1 MAKMF
6 LLGGERVV
14 LRNARE
20 INLKAFEDAGHAPSV
35 LVFAWARPSFDRKFQ
50 VRKRLFDY
58 LRSLGAADV
67 EFADYSD
74 PTKDIGEKIS
84 RSSLVYLTG
93 GQLSILVSRLKS
105 RGVDNLLRNFQG
117 VVVGRSAGALA
128 LAKQGV
134 VTDRYSR
141 LVRLAEGLSM
151 VDFCVKTHYLPRN
164 DRTLKQLSKQTTIY
178 AISEAAALVC
188 ENDALPLAIGDVYLF
203 EKGNKQ
209 LLASNRNG

>member
-1 MAKMF
+1 MSRLY

-20 INLKAFEDAGHAPSV
+20 ANLRAFEDAGQAPSV

-58 LRSLGAADV
+58 LRCLGAAEV
-67 EFADYSD
+67 EFAEYSD
-74 PTKDIGEKIS
+74 ALEDIEDKMAHFNV
-84 RSSLVYLTG
+84 VYLTG
-93 GQLSILVSRLKS
+93 GQLSILVTRLKS
-105 RGVDNLLRNFQG
+105 RGVDSLLRNFQG

-141 LVRLAEGLSM
+141 VVRLAEGLSM
-151 VDFCVKTHYLPRN
+151 VDFCLKTHYLPRN
-164 DRTLKQLSKQTTIY
+164 DGVLKRLSEQRQIY
-178 AISEAAALVC
+178 ALPECSALAC
-188 ENDALPLAIGDVYLF
+188 ENGAVSCAIGEVYVF
-203 EKGNKQ
+203 EKGQKR
-209 LLASNRNG
+209 LLSLEPSC